1 MPTQIPDSVKPWFD
15 APEFAT
21 IATMLPDGQPHLSV
35 VWVERDGDELLV
47 STVKGRRK
55 NLNIEKNS
63 KVTLLVYPKEAPY
76 SYVEVR
82 GTATMTEEGG
92 RELID
97 RAAKAYMDL
106 DRYPM
111 DDGTDNV
118 RVVVRITPKKI
129 VTLLR

>member
-1 MPTQIPDSVKPWFD
+1 
-15 APEFAT
+15 
-21 IATMLPDGQPHLSV
+21 
-35 VWVERDGDELLV
+35 
-47 STVKGRRK
+47 
-55 NLNIEKNS
+55 
-63 KVTLLVYPKEAPY
+63 
-76 SYVEVR
+76 
-82 GTATMTEEGG
+82 MTEEGG

-97 RAAKAYMDL
+97 RAAKAYMGL